1 MPFLD
6 LSAGPTFY
14 REAGDGTPP
23 VVLLHGFGGTHR
35 VWSAVQDELA
45 DSHRSYALDL
55 RGAGRS
61 ARPGSY
67 RLEDYLTDLGE
78 AVASL
83 GLDRLALVGYS
94 MGALIAAAWVAAH
107 PERVERL
114 VLVAPAPLDGIPP
127 GREQEAAAQTYQRI
141 QARRLDRSAQLADL
155 RRSSPR
161 ALSERVI
168 EALIEDDRSWDPT
181 AVRAVLDGLGGA
193 RTLNALGA
201 SGVPVLVVAGDRDR
215 LLPLQLADAGRLP
228 NRGLH
233 VFYRVGHLLP
243 LEVPAL
249 LSTLIDDFVA
259 HGVRVP

>member
-6 LSAGPTFY
+6 LSAGPMFY

-35 VWSAVQDELA
+35 VWGAVQDELA

-67 RLEDYLTDLGE
+67 RLEDYLADLSE
-78 AVASL
+78 AVVW
-83 GLDRLALVGYS
+83 LDLSRLTLVGYS
-94 MGALIAAAWVAAH
+94 MGALIAAAWAAAH
-107 PERVERL
+107 TERVERL

-127 GREQEAAAQTYQRI
+127 GREQAAAQTYQRI

-161 ALSERVI
+161 ALSDRVI

-181 AVRAVLDGLGGA
+181 AVRAVLDSVGGA
-193 RTLNALGA
+193 RTLDALGA
-201 SGVPVLVVAGDRDR
+201 SGAPVLVVAGDRDR
-215 LLPLQLADAGRLP
+215 LLPLQLADAARLP
-228 NRGLH
+228 NSGLQ

-249 LSTLIDDFVA
+249 LSTLIGDFVV
-259 HGVRVP
+259 HGVRQP

>member
-1 MPFLD
+1 MPYLD
-6 LSAGPTFY
+6 LSGGPIFY

-23 VVLLHGFGGTHR
+23 IVLLHGFGGTHR
-35 VWSAVQDELA
+35 VWGAVQDELA

-67 RLEDYLTDLGE
+67 RLDDYVADLGE

-83 GLDRLALVGYS
+83 GLRRLTLVGYS
-94 MGALIAAAWVAAH
+94 MGALIGAAWAAGH
-107 PERVERL
+107 AERIERL

-127 GREQEAAAQTYQRI
+127 GREQAAAQTYQRI
-141 QARRLDRSAQLADL
+141 QARRLDRSAQRADL

-168 EALIEDDRSWDPT
+168 DALIEDDRSWDPA
-181 AVRAVLDGLGGA
+181 AVRSVLDGVGGA
-193 RTLNALGA
+193 RILNALAA

-215 LLPLQLADAGRLP
+215 LLPLQLADAARLP
-228 NRGLH
+228 NCGLH

-249 LSTLIDDFVA
+249 LGALIDDFVV
-259 HGVRVP
+259 HGTRQP